1 MPQRHGA
8 CTFSQWDHAPN
19 DAAGGVVDANG
30 LLGNEPDL
38 NRHTGSTV
46 RKTGDVGD
54 TKRRLNGFADLPQRL
69 HDDVRGHWAIS
80 SRIVY
85 IGGPAGTSTPATARG
100 ASGATTR
107 NPHGMQAIASSGFPH
122 AFWPQPEQVNFV
134 FELGAF
140 CSLGRCALSRLSLQ
154 FVAASRS

>member
-1 MPQRHGA
+1 MGLAHFRVD
-8 CTFSQWDHAPN
+8 WVAPPEI
-19 DAAGGVVDANG
+19 APIIIS
-30 LLGNEPDL
+30 GNMAMDKP
-38 NRHTGSTV
+38 
-46 RKTGDVGD
+46 
-54 TKRRLNGFADLPQRL
+54 A
-69 HDDVRGHWAIS
+69 
-80 SRIVY
+80 SRCR
-85 IGGPAGTSTPATARG
+85 TSTPATARG
-100 ASGATTR
+100 ASGATIR